1 MKIKKKR
8 RSANR
13 RFFLNIF
20 ALVLIVYGIAALR
33 PVGVAAFLGET
44 APLLPLGI
52 ISATCIAA
60 GFMIRHFTD
69 MHSGEVRHRINF
81 ATTIITWL
89 FILFISSVVYY
100 FGCEGATL
108 ADSLF
113 EATASLT
120 TTGTGDLGIS
130 SVPVS
135 LQLWHSILNWLGG
148 AGLILIAACCLQSW
162 SFSGHSLISAELP
175 GNEYLQSSS
184 SYRITYRNIL
194 KLYAALTMIQ
204 FVLLIIAGMPALT
217 SVMTSLSNIST
228 AGLQHINN
236 GVITQLSMPVKVII
250 TLFAFAGSLNLSFI
264 VLLIIRKA
272 RSPIL
277 RSESFNYVLRLL
289 IVSLFIAA
297 MIAVSSRRDFFPV
310 LGDSVMQ
317 TVSFLSTSGYI
328 ITDCVEWPLICKI
341 TIVFCGFIGACAV
354 STGGGIKTARVD
366 IAARTVSF
374 GLFLNIHPRAVRTI
388 RSDNKFVRQDQ
399 ILSANLYMALFMAVF
414 IVGAFLLSFDIK
426 EASIF
431 DALNYSHAMITN
443 TGTSICEVGVQS
455 SAAQFSAL
463 SKIIMSLEM
472 LCGRL
477 EIYPVIMLFS
487 RSFWRSEKRR

>member
-1 MKIKKKR
+1 MKTKKKR
-8 RSANR
+8 RSDNR

-20 ALVLIVYGIAALR
+20 TLVLIVYGIAALP
-33 PVGVAAFLGET
+33 PVAVAAFLGET
-44 APLLPLGI
+44 APLLPLGA
-52 ISATCIAA
+52 ISVICTTA
-60 GFMIRHFTD
+60 GLLTRHFAD
-69 MHSGEVRHRINF
+69 LRSGEVRHRINY

-89 FILFISSVVYY
+89 FMICISSAVYY

-130 SVPVS
+130 AVPVS
-135 LQLWHSILNWLGG
+135 LRLWHSILNWLGG
-148 AGLILIAACCLQSW
+148 VGLILIAASCLQSW

-175 GNEYLQSSS
+175 GNEYLKSST

-194 KLYAALTMIQ
+194 KLYAALTLIQ
-204 FVLLIIAGMPALT
+204 FVLLLFAGMPALT

-228 AGLQHINN
+228 AGLQHISN
-236 GVITQLSMPVKVII
+236 GVVTQLSLPVKVII
-250 TLFAFAGSLNLSFI
+250 TFFAFAGSLNFSFI
-264 VLLIIRKA
+264 VLLILR
-272 RSPIL
+272 RTHSPIMK
-277 RSESFNYVLRLL
+277 SESSKYALRIL

-297 MIAVSSRRDFFPV
+297 VIAVSSSRDFLPA

-328 ITDCVEWPLICKI
+328 ITDCAEWPLICKI
-341 TIVFCGFIGACAV
+341 TIIFCGFIGACAV

-366 IAARTVSF
+366 IAAKTVSF
-374 GLFLNIHPRAVRTI
+374 GLFLNIHPRAVKTV
-388 RSDNKFVRQDQ
+388 RSDNKPVHHDL
-399 ILSANLYMALFMAVF
+399 IVSSNVYMALFLAVF
-414 IVGAFLLSFDIK
+414 LLGAFLLSFDNK
-426 EASIF
+426 DASIF

-443 TGTSICEVGVQS
+443 TGTSIYEIGVNG
-455 SAAQFSAL
+455 AASQFSSL

-477 EIYPVIMLFS
+477 EIYPVILLFS
-487 RSFWRSEKRR
+487 RSFWRADKRR